1 MADDAPDKGRGKG
14 SISLPVLLADRQ
26 EGAFVATPRGIQSLR
41 VPRRYWGMQ
50 VGVVAIPGSDEE
62 GRATEVA
69 PPPHAGAGPRVGTRP
84 ALLSPALSRPRGGR
98 HAH

>member
-26 EGAFVATPRGIQSLR
+26 EVAFVATPRGIESLR

-50 VGVVAIPGSDEE
+50 VGVVAIPVSDEE
-62 GRATEVA
+62 VRATEIAA
-69 PPPHAGAGPRVGTRP
+69 PSDAGA
-84 ALLSPALSRPRGGR
+84 
-98 HAH
+98 